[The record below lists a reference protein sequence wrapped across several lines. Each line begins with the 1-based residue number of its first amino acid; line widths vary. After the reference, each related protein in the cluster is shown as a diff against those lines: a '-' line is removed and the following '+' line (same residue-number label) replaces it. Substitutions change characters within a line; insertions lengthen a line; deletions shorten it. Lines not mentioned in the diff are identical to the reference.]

1 MAGALA
7 PFRQFSR
14 AFYVI
19 NGIEL
24 LERGAYYSTSAVL
37 TLYMTAALH
46 LSASA
51 AGGILALLLFLLYA
65 VPLVAAA
72 LSDKFGYKA
81 SLIVAFALLTGGYA
95 ALLTSNGVA
104 LVFLAVTLIGFGAG
118 IFKPIAAAL
127 VGQTTTDEQRN
138 FAYILYYGAINIGAF
153 VFPLTVGLIGGT
165 HPGDIVFL
173 ARTAF
178 IAAVS
183 LAALNILL
191 SFVIFRNINP
201 PQKDVQ
207 VFASL
212 KKLGGI
218 FRDPKFLVLL
228 VIYTGFWFMYATSL
242 SFITKYM
249 TDYVAVPGWF
259 NAAIQQSINPLIIII
274 GAPLVG
280 MFTKRI
286 PSLALMSIGIGLYV
300 VGFVV
305 VGATGLFA
313 PFLLGITIFSVGEL
327 LTHPSFLSYVSKI
340 APPDRM
346 AVYMSYAFIPIA
358 IGLPLGS
365 GIGGVL
371 YDAYGATGRPKMFW
385 AILAAVGLVSIAALL
400 LYNRFIGV
408 GKQRAIAPGP
418 ERGRARGRFPVGVAL
433 ALVALLLVPAVIGT
447 AAYADK
453 ADGLLTVSSVPS
465 GTLAGGTAKLVKL
478 TDEQQKLACGK
489 EFTKKLTLP
498 AGSTGNAT
506 FSVTFATPAPSN
518 AASTTT
524 PDTYELHAT
533 PPVGEMVMSPAS
545 SKSPLTTTTKA
556 MPGEYTVVVKL
567 TKCGGETLS
576 GPLGIVPAGSSTRS
590 EGAFTLG
597 GSYQSSGAK

>member
-7 PFRQFSR
+7 QLRQFSR
-14 AFYVI
+14 AFWVI

-37 TLYMTAALH
+37 TLYMTTALH

-72 LSDKFGYKA
+72 LSDKFGYRA
-81 SLIVAFALLTGGYA
+81 SLIVAFALLTSGYF
-95 ALLTSNGVA
+95 ALLSSNGVA
-104 LVFLAVTLIGFGAG
+104 LVFLAVALIGFGAG

-127 VGQTTTDEQRN
+127 VGQTTTDDQRN

-153 VFPLTVGLIGGT
+153 VFPLTVGIIGGT

-178 IAAVS
+178 IAAVALAGINITLS
-183 LAALNILL
+183 LT
-191 SFVIFRNINP
+191 IFRNIKQ
-201 PQKDVQ
+201 PQRDVQ
-207 VFASL
+207 VFAAL

-242 SFITKYM
+242 SFITQYM
-249 TDYVAVPGWF
+249 KDYVAAPAWF
-259 NAAIQQSINPLIIII
+259 NAAIQQSINPLIIIMC
-274 GAPLVG
+274 APLVG
-280 MFTKRI
+280 IFTKRI

-300 VGFVV
+300 IGFIV
-305 VGATGLFA
+305 VGSTGLFA
-313 PFLLGITIFSVGEL
+313 PFLVGIAIFSFGEL

-346 AVYMSYAFIPIA
+346 AVYMSYGFIPIA

-371 YDAYGATGRPKMFW
+371 YDTFGATGHPKMFW

-400 LYNRFIGV
+400 IYNQVIARSSTQAVAPRF
-408 GKQRAIAPGP
+408 APGGTK
-418 ERGRARGRFPVGVAL
+418 RGGSMVGLAL
-433 ALVALLLVPAVIGT
+433 AVVALLLVPAVIGAAAFSSKSDTLTSSSLPALGTT
-447 AAYADK
+447 AALGA
-453 ADGLLTVSSVPS
+453 
-465 GTLAGGTAKLVKL
+465 VKL
-478 TDEQQKLACGK
+478 TDDTQKLACGK
-489 EFTKKLTLP
+489 EYTKKVTLP
-498 AGSTGNAT
+498 SNASGNAT
-506 FSVTFATPAPSN
+506 FSVTFTTPGPSN
-518 AASTTT
+518 GASSTT
-524 PDTYELHAT
+524 PDSYELHITPPSGVMTGSQPATKSPVTTSTPAT
-533 PPVGEMVMSPAS
+533 PGD
-545 SKSPLTTTTKA
+545 
-556 MPGEYTVVVKL
+556 YTVTVKL
-567 TKCGGETLS
+567 AKCGGETLM
-576 GPLGIVPAGSSTRS
+576 GPLGILPAGQTTRS
-590 EGAFTLG
+590 EGSFTLG
-597 GSYQSSGAK
+597 GSYQTAK